1 VEAGERYADSK
12 ATFEELEA
20 AFLTADEIHSRGSWQ
35 LDVLDAARLAA
46 HPEERGL
53 ADETATAAAAAMA
66 SGASGVQDYWQSYA
80 SERACQCDL
89 LRDLF
94 GPLPFRPLPPL
105 TPYVRVWHEGLI
117 VKLATAIYEER
128 KVPEGTLCSVRL
140 GVLADA
146 LEEAGVADE
155 EVLGH
160 LRRPEAVHVRG
171 CFVLDWL
178 LEKS

>member
-1 VEAGERYADSK
+1 VEIGESYADGEAS
-12 ATFEELEA
+12 FEELEA
-20 AFLTADEIHSRGSWQ
+20 AFLAADQIHSRGSWQ

-66 SGASGVQDYWQSYA
+66 SGASGVQDYWQRYA

-94 GPLPFRPLPPL
+94 GPLPFRPLPALPR
-105 TPYVRVWHEGLI
+105 PVRAWNGGLI
-117 VKLATAIYEER
+117 VRLAAAIYDER
-128 KVPEGTLCSVRL
+128 TLPEGTLDSLRL

-146 LEEAGVADE
+146 LEEAGVTDE
-155 EVLGH
+155 VILGH
-160 LRRPEAVHVRG
+160 LRQQGAVHVRG
-171 CFVLDWL
+171 CFTVDLVLG
-178 LEKS
+178 K